1 MKDYNMPDIAS
12 LTLEFMGRE
21 IASTSTDCTNWNMC
35 IQKAKEKEID
45 KPS

>member
-21 IASTSTDCTNWNMC
+21 IASTSTDWNMC